1 MLRLI
6 GKRKGYSVSDY
17 LEAMGTAPVRSVVRY
32 VIQAVLAGAA
42 IILFFFSPLAAVAA
56 LVLMLCVNGITHY
69 QESQK
74 IEPYLSCLSC
84 ILRC

>member
-1 MLRLI
+1 MEFFRSHKQEREKVQLMLRLI

-56 LVLMLCVNGITHY
+56 WC
-69 QESQK
+69 
-74 IEPYLSCLSC
+74 
-84 ILRC
+84 